1 MSKTGKLIIISGP
14 SGTGKGTIVRR
25 LVDEMDNVTI
35 SVSMTTRESRRGEV
49 HGVSYYF
56 VSKDEFEEIIEND
69 GFLEYAKVYEHY
81 YGTPKRKVIEDLEA
95 GRDVILEIDIQ
106 GAMKV
111 KESFPQGV
119 FVFILPPSLEE
130 LRRRIE
136 GRATDSSDVID
147 LRMSKAEDEI
157 QWLEKYDYYVV
168 NDDLED
174 AVKKVKCIITAEH
187 QRVDDDA
194 GEIIN
199 TYKEEH

>member
-136 GRATDSSDVID
+136 GRATDSSDVIE

-194 GEIIN
+194 DEIIN